1 MAATYRLKGLG
12 WFGGVVI
19 VSLGFYLISLQVAAE
34 RKRLEQLNGR
44 ISFAQRDIRALET
57 EFDVRSNLAQLER
70 WNGDTLALAAPT
82 AGQFVRDE
90 GQLASISFDRA
101 APVPGGPQG
110 VIRTAALVVPSLPS
124 PVHAPAAPTPVIDET
139 PAVAAAARPATLVKV
154 AARTADAPRLTPA
167 VLMHGDLAEATPAAH
182 KGKVAADRAAA
193 PKLTAAVVM
202 RTEVAANNAPVSRKG
217 KAVAMLDKSLLSD
230 TTLGDLMSG
239 ARAEA
244 RRPR

>member
-34 RKRLEQLNGR
+34 RKRLEQMNGS
-44 ISFAQRDIRALET
+44 IGLAQRDIRALET
-57 EFDVRSNLAQLER
+57 EFDVRSNLTQLER
-70 WNGDTLALAAPT
+70 WNGDTLALASPT

-101 APVPGGPQG
+101 SPMAGQQQG
-110 VIRTAALVVPSLPS
+110 AIRTAALVVPSLPS
-124 PVHAPAAPTPVIDET
+124 PARLAPTPVIDET
-139 PAVAAAARPATLVKV
+139 PTVAPVARPAALVKV
-154 AARTADAPRLTPA
+154 AAHP
-167 VLMHGDLAEATPAAH
+167 AEA
-182 KGKVAADRAAA
+182 VV

-202 RTEVAANNAPVSRKG
+202 RTAVVEPTAALSRKG

-230 TTLGDLMSG
+230 TTLGDLASG

-244 RRPR
+244 RRLR

>member
-82 AGQFVRDE
+82 AAQFVRDE
-90 GQLASISFDRA
+90 AQLASISFDRA
-101 APVPGGPQG
+101 APMPGGQQG
-110 VIRTAALVVPSLPS
+110 AIRTAALVVPSLPS
-124 PVHAPAAPTPVIDET
+124 PAHAPAAPTPVIDET

-154 AARTADAPRLTPA
+154 AARAEAPRLTPA
-167 VLMHGDLAEATPAAH
+167 VLMHADLAEASPAAH
-182 KGKVAADRAAA
+182 RGEAAGDRAAA

-202 RTEVAANNAPVSRKG
+202 RTEVAADSAPVSRRG